1 MTRRLILASGSQIR
15 RQILHDAGVEF
26 ETIKS
31 DVDEDQL
38 KQAHAELSPAAIALL
53 LAEAKAVQVS
63 SRYPDALVLG
73 ADQTMELDGTLLD
86 KLPRR
91 DLARQRLLA
100 MRGRP
105 HQLHSGLVL
114 AQAGKPVWQ
123 HQQSSTLWVRDFSD
137 AFLDQYLSRAGD
149 ELTASVGA
157 YAFEGLGAQLFERI
171 EGDFH
176 AVLGLPLL
184 PVLDELRNQ
193 GNLAP

>member
-15 RQILHDAGVEF
+15 RQILLDAGIEF

-31 DVDEDQL
+31 DVDEDRL
-38 KQAHAELSPAAIALL
+38 KQAHTELSPAAIALL

-73 ADQTMELDGTLLD
+73 ADQTMELDGALLD

-105 HQLHSGLVL
+105 HLLHSGLVL

-123 HQQSSTLWVRDFSD
+123 HQQSSTLWVRHFSD

-157 YAFEGLGAQLFERI
+157 YAFEGLGAQLFERV

-184 PVLDELRNQ
+184 PVLDELRRQ

>member
-1 MTRRLILASGSQIR
+1 MTRRVILASGSQIR
-15 RQILHDAGVEF
+15 RQILLDAGTEF

-38 KQAHAELSPAAIALL
+38 KQAHTELSPAAIALL

-73 ADQTMELDGTLLD
+73 ADQTMELDGALLD

-114 AQAGKPVWQ
+114 AHAGKPVWQ
-123 HQQSSTLWVRDFSD
+123 HQQSSTLWVRHFSD
-137 AFLDQYLSRAGD
+137 AFLEQYLSRAGD

-157 YAFEGLGAQLFERI
+157 YAFEGLGAQLFERV

-184 PVLDELRNQ
+184 PVLDELRRQ

>member
-15 RQILHDAGVEF
+15 RQILLDAGIDF

-38 KQAHAELSPAAIALL
+38 KQTRAELSPADMALL

-73 ADQTMELDGTLLD
+73 ADQTMELDGVLLD

-100 MRGRP
+100 MRGRA
-105 HQLHSGLVL
+105 HQLHSGLIL
-114 AQAGKPVWQ
+114 AQAGKSIWQ
-123 HQQSSTLWVRDFSD
+123 HQQSSALWVRDFSD

-149 ELTASVGA
+149 ELTVSVGA
-157 YAFEGLGAQLFERI
+157 YAFEGLGAQLFQRVD
-171 EGDFH
+171 GDFH

-184 PVLDELRNQ
+184 PLLEQLRHQ
-193 GNLAP
+193 GNLMR

>member
-15 RQILHDAGVEF
+15 RQIMLDAGIEF

-38 KQAHAELSPAAIALL
+38 KQAHTELSPAAIALL

-63 SRYPDALVLG
+63 NRYPDALVLG
-73 ADQTMELDGTLLD
+73 ADQTMELAGALLD

-91 DLARQRLLA
+91 DLARQRLFA
-100 MRGRP
+100 IRGRP
-105 HQLHSGLVL
+105 HQLHSGLAL

-157 YAFEGLGAQLFERI
+157 YAFEGLGAQLFERV

-184 PVLDELRNQ
+184 PVLDELRHQ
-193 GNLAP
+193 GNLTP

>member
-15 RQILHDAGVEF
+15 RQILLDAGIEF

-38 KQAHAELSPAAIALL
+38 KQAHAELPPAAIALL

-73 ADQTMELDGTLLD
+73 ADQTMELDGALLD

-157 YAFEGLGAQLFERI
+157 YAFEGLGAQLFERV

-184 PVLDELRNQ
+184 PVLDELRRQ